1 MSGLRRYARR
11 VEELWSARLERPVIL
26 SPREF
31 ALIEEWHARG
41 IPLEVVAEAIDAT
54 RTDARGKPAAPPRR
68 LGYLRDAVE
77 ETWRTVVEGRLRP
90 AAPRGCPPAAEEA
103 LASWEEAAR
112 RGPAEWAGWLAA
124 RIERVRGGADPAAV
138 DREVDAALADV
149 APPAI
154 RARVAEEVE
163 RRLAPHA
170 ARMER
175 DVLERTRRRATL
187 DGLRRALGLARL
199 S

>member
-1 MSGLRRYARR
+1 M
-11 VEELWSARLERPVIL
+11 
-26 SPREF
+26 
-31 ALIEEWHARG
+31 
-41 IPLEVVAEAIDAT
+41 
-54 RTDARGKPAAPPRR
+54 
-68 LGYLRDAVE
+68 
-77 ETWRTVVEGRLRP
+77 
-90 AAPRGCPPAAEEA
+90 
-103 LASWEEAAR
+103 
-112 RGPAEWAGWLAA
+112 
-124 RIERVRGGADPAAV
+124 RGGADPAAV